1 MLFAWLLFK
10 LKSFFLVFSNV
21 FRRTLCCFRK
31 RRNSFSETVQLTHVV
46 TSGSEDPPTW
56 SDWGN
61 DQFRDNKPKTV
72 HDYIEQYREQAVKA
86 RTGETADGNAE
97 DREDY
102 FEDMTPQI
110 RRQAK
115 VLIGNR
121 NGNGGSHVNSR
132 LSAIQDPLNV
142 ATGELLEWDE
152 NGGWAGEQLLDEEA
166 QKILRE
172 QKRLERERKA
182 WAQHQKRLEKSTRTL
197 GSKLAT

>member
-10 LKSFFLVFSNV
+10 LKSFFLLFSNV
-21 FRRTLCCFRK
+21 FRRALCCVRK
-31 RRNSFSETVQLTHVV
+31 RRNSFSETEQLTHVV
-46 TSGSEDPPTW
+46 SSGSEEPPTW

-61 DQFRDNKPKTV
+61 DQFRDNNPKTV

-86 RTGETADGNAE
+86 RTGEVSDE

-110 RRQAK
+110 RRQTK

-121 NGNGGSHVNSR
+121 GGNGGSNVNSR

-142 ATGELLEWDE
+142 AVRGI
-152 NGGWAGEQLLDEEA
+152 LDC
-166 QKILRE
+166 
-172 QKRLERERKA
+172 
-182 WAQHQKRLEKSTRTL
+182 
-197 GSKLAT
+197 